1 MTDDI
6 YINDN
11 ETLASLGFKLQNK
24 RNNRLTYFMETGEVQ
39 VYVYITYE
47 TGSSKDKPYRAQ
59 IANLYITKAIIKPAD
74 TLEELINNII
84 EGNTQD
90 YWWAADIDAA
100 KG

>member
-24 RNNRLTYFMETGEVQ
+24 RNSYLTYFMETGEVQ

-47 TGSSKDKPYRAQ
+47 TGSNKDKPYRAQ
-59 IANLYITKAIIKPAD
+59 IANSYITEAIIKPAD
-74 TLEELINNII
+74 TLEELINNIV

-90 YWWAADIDAA
+90 YWWTADIYAA